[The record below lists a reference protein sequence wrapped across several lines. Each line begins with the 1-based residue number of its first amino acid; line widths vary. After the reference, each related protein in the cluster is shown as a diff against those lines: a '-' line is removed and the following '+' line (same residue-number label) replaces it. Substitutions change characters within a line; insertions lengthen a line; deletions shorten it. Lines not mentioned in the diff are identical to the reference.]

1 MATTVFVV
9 DANRSVAT
17 SIAQVLNHS
26 GGDIQ
31 ALVCSDPSGAM
42 QLAQAV
48 KPDLVLLD
56 MAGDIGSAVLC
67 ALTLRDYYSVR
78 VALMTASLHSDAT
91 IACAFPQGAQ
101 TIPVLRKPLEPQLLA
116 QEIRLIS
123 AGLKPCTQEAAR
135 VPLVAASC
143 RRRPHLNTG
152 RNRARVRLPR

>member
-26 GGDIQ
+26 DADIQ
-31 ALVCSDPSGAM
+31 ALVCNDPSGAI

-67 ALTLRDYYSVR
+67 ALTLRDYYSVK
-78 VALMTASLHSDAT
+78 VALMTASFHSDAA
-91 IACAFPQGAQ
+91 IACSFPNGAQ

-116 QEIRLIS
+116 QEIVLIS
-123 AGLKPCTQEAAR
+123 AGAEIRKTAPASMPQ
-135 VPLVAASC
+135 VAASC
-143 RRRPHLNTG
+143 RRTVHLNTG
-152 RNRARVRLPR
+152 RNRARVRLQR